1 LRTIAVIPARGGSR
15 GVPGKNLLRLGG
27 VPLLGRSIWAA
38 RHAQRVDAVFVS
50 TDDAAIAATASRFG
64 AGVIHRP
71 AALSGD
77 AASSEAALLHALDT
91 LAAQSGTPERLVMLQ
106 CTSPF
111 TTGEEIDHCVAALD
125 DPPVACALSVVPDH
139 SFLWGIGP
147 QGFAVGTNHDET
159 RQRPLRQTLPPQY
172 RENGAIYAMRVAE
185 FRQVG
190 RRFCGPVAAIPV
202 APSGPEIDDLS
213 DVTLCAALES
223 ARPAPPLPP
232 GLAALAFDQDA
243 LPSSPGPGHAA
254 LLRQRGIHLL
264 PLSRQGG
271 PGTLPHAGN
280 RPHALREALATRNLS
295 PGQLCYV
302 GAQEAEQDCLRL
314 AGCAILPA
322 DAPPSLASLAHLLSA
337 RDGLAQTLDWIIEA
351 LIREPARA

>member
-27 VPLLGRSIWAA
+27 VPLLG
-38 RHAQRVDAVFVS
+38 
-50 TDDAAIAATASRFG
+50 
-64 AGVIHRP
+64 
-71 AALSGD
+71 
-77 AASSEAALLHALDT
+77 LHALDT
-91 LAAQSGTPERLVMLQ
+91 LAAQPERLVMLQ

-111 TTGEEIDHCVAALD
+111 TAAEEIDRCVAALD
-125 DPPVACALSVVPDH
+125 DPAVACALSVVPDH

-172 RENGAIYAMRVAE
+172 RENGAIYAMRVAN

-202 APSGPEIDDLS
+202 PPSGPEIDDLS

-223 ARPAPPLPP
+223 ARPAPPLAP

-243 LPSSPGPGHAA
+243 LPS
-254 LLRQRGIHLL
+254 LLTPEQARQLKQRGIQLL
-264 PLSRQGG
+264 PLSRHANSGAV
-271 PGTLPHAGN
+271 PHTG
-280 RPHALREALATRNLS
+280 HHLQALHDALEALGLTPDR
-295 PGQLCYV
+295 LCYV
-302 GAQEAEQDCLRL
+302 GAQAAEQDCLRL

-322 DAPPSLASLAHLLSA
+322 SAPPELASLAHLLSA
-337 RDGLAQTLDWIIEA
+337 QDGLEQTVAWIVKV
-351 LIREPARA
+351 LIGSRERIGS